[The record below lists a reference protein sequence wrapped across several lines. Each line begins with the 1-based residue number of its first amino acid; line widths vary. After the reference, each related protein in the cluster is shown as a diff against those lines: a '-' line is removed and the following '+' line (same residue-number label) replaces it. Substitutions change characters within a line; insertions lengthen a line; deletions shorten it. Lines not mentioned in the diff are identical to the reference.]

1 MSLADSTLAVSNDA
15 RVGSGS
21 IEYVY
26 GEGSTRAAPGIYDSP
41 VGGPLPVI
49 AHVPAGEEPGLG
61 TGHTFVADIGGYL
74 VPFVVADTVDYFPTV
89 DTRRR
94 SLAVCDLELLLE
106 HLAALGASDHIAPN
120 ELFVKLRQGEDA
132 EVGDEL
138 KSLAPRLSRVLDR
151 RDPDDLRNRTLN
163 GGPLVTAGWRAMS
176 LGALA
181 ASAFA
186 AVVGYAAHLL
196 SAARRIRRENDL
208 LQSLGASRRQGAV
221 RLALENLVVVAV
233 GIALGAWAGLL
244 MSELFVP
251 ALSPTR
257 APVPPVVVT
266 TDWMVLGAIWAA
278 EALAFAAMLLLFGR
292 RIVRSDSSLDLEE
305 AQ

>member
-1 MSLADSTLAVSNDA
+1 M
-15 RVGSGS
+15 
-21 IEYVY
+21 
-26 GEGSTRAAPGIYDSP
+26 
-41 VGGPLPVI
+41 
-49 AHVPAGEEPGLG
+49 
-61 TGHTFVADIGGYL
+61 
-74 VPFVVADTVDYFPTV
+74 PFVVADTVDYFPTI
-89 DTRRR
+89 DTLRR

-106 HLAALGASDHIAPN
+106 HLDVLGASGHIAPN
-120 ELFVKLRQGEDA
+120 ELFVRLEPGAGAEAGGEL
-132 EVGDEL
+132 E
-138 KSLAPRLSRVLDR
+138 SLAPRPSRVLDR
-151 RDPDDLRNRTLN
+151 RDPEHIRNRTLN

-176 LGALA
+176 LAALA

-208 LQSLGASRRQGAV
+208 LQSLGASRRQGSV

-233 GIALGAWAGLL
+233 GMALGAWAGLL

-266 TDWMVLGAIWAA
+266 TDWTVLGAIWAA
-278 EALAFAAMLLLFGR
+278 EAAAFAAMLLLFAR
-292 RIVRSDSSLDLEE
+292 RLARSDASLDLEE
-305 AQ
+305 VQ